1 MFDNITSVV
10 HTHIWCHMLLPT
22 YNVFWFNNI
31 WPWHHMW
38 IWLALLLQ
46 LTKKMKPVGKFNV
59 TDVCSRY
66 ISKYRGQ
73 YRGFKKNVKI
83 QVVCGWII
91 FLYYIYICI
100 DRQIHTY
107 IYIEVCIGTASNVF
121 LFLGFFQ
128 VIGQMEY
135 VL

>member
-1 MFDNITSVV
+1 
-10 HTHIWCHMLLPT
+10 
-22 YNVFWFNNI
+22 
-31 WPWHHMW
+31 MW

-83 QVVCGWII
+83 QVVCG
-91 FLYYIYICI
+91 
-100 DRQIHTY
+100 
-107 IYIEVCIGTASNVF
+107 
-121 LFLGFFQ
+121 
-128 VIGQMEY
+128 
-135 VL
+135 